1 MPPGCAPRFRHLLS
15 ERDAGPYDVR
25 LGGGIVAAGSDK
37 SPTRPL
43 RCTDLVVPQAVSCG
57 IVTAWGAVMTDSLT
71 STSAQLSGVAAEPL
85 SLRPQRDRRNAR
97 SGVAVGAGQQAP
109 AEVAVAGLV
118 RSADPRIVLTSLADK
133 LAAMGYDCTVEVAV
147 HGQLPVWI
155 SRSARDQREDCW
167 DGLRTLLDTQPLVLC
182 DGRVVGVG
190 FIWDADTDAE
200 AAADADGA
208 GAGGGAGADPDAQAG
223 DAHAHAQDPAH
234 ESEPTKR
241 GAPGGYVGSL
251 LARRSGGGQVNDL
264 DAEMVHA
271 LVDYAARVVAAERLA
286 QQVKAHRTRVERL
299 EEALVTNR
307 EIGVAIGI
315 VMAAQRCN
323 AIDAFATLR
332 AASQNGNRKVRDIA
346 AQITYTGELP
356 MIRTTGVAPRRVT
369 RTSHPR
375 ERAATSSAT

>member
-1 MPPGCAPRFRHLLS
+1 
-15 ERDAGPYDVR
+15 
-25 LGGGIVAAGSDK
+25 
-37 SPTRPL
+37 
-43 RCTDLVVPQAVSCG
+43 
-57 IVTAWGAVMTDSLT
+57 MTDSLT
-71 STSAQLSGVAAEPL
+71 STSAQLSGVVAEPL

-147 HGQLPVWI
+147 HGQLPVCI

-208 GAGGGAGADPDAQAG
+208 GADGAGAGGGASADVALAGGGAGADPDAQAG

-323 AIDAFATLR
+323 ARDAFATLR

-356 MIRTTGVAPRRVT
+356 MIRTTGVAPRRAT
-369 RTSHPR
+369 RMSHPR
-375 ERAATSSAT
+375 ERAATSNAT